1 MNAVVPRMIKV
12 IKEKQKAS
20 WWKPQPGYEK
30 FYSSMLD
37 DKQYIYSFLDSEAAV
52 NCCSFLEKYREV
64 HKRYPALLDS
74 KTVKYNKN
82 PSDYSI
88 YLEDETLE
96 SLKIKCLLNGIGL
109 IGITSFNYTCL
120 NKFFDLNIS
129 SINLLESEEVSISEQ
144 IDNLNYLLDF

>member
-1 MNAVVPRMIKV
+1 MNRVIPRVIKV
-12 IKEKQKAS
+12 IKEKHKAS
-20 WWKPQPGYEK
+20 WWKPQPGHDK

-64 HKRYPALLDS
+64 HKRYPTLLES
-74 KTVKYNKN
+74 KTVKYNN
-82 PSDYSI
+82 DPSDYSI

-109 IGITSFNYTCL
+109 MGITSFKYTCL
-120 NKFFDLNIS
+120 NNSFDLNIS